1 MASGSLLSASA
12 YAASRASWAKPL
24 ISPVRSITATPG
36 SWRTVASRCLAGI
49 VASFQVHYHLDGVVG
64 FIAGDV
70 HLVDHVLDQ
79 EQSPAPGRLQ
89 TLQLG
94 LKVRRLLVGVG
105 NRIPTLVGD
114 AHRQVRLRREHPDL
128 DRHLRIVLVAVLH
141 GVHRRLPH
149 GGLEPLQALSLKTHV
164 LYRAGDHF
172 RCVAL
177 VAGLAWHAQL
187 RQDAPGAVA
196 PPRVR
201 GSWSRH
207 DASDLWSVTRVM
219 SSSCSHSSP
228 VKRASSERRK
238 SIIGAPPGCAP
249 MNPCSLGMPNISRWG
264 SWASTSPSV

>member
-12 YAASRASWAKPL
+12 YAVFRASSTKPL
-24 ISPVRSITATPG
+24 ISPFRSITAKPG

-49 VASFQVHYHLDGVVG
+49 VSSFQVHYHLDGVVG

-79 EQSPAPGRLQ
+79 EQPPAPGRLQ

-94 LKVRRLLVGVG
+94 LQVRRLLVWVPD
-105 NRIPTLVGD
+105 RAAALIGD
-114 AHRQVRLRREHPDL
+114 THRQVRLRREHLDL
-128 DRHLRIVLVAVLH
+128 DGHLRFVLVAVLH
-141 GVHRRLPH
+141 GVHRRLGH
-149 GGLEPLQALSLKTHV
+149 SGLEPLQALSLKTHV
-164 LYRAGDHF
+164 LYRADDHF

-177 VAGLAWHAQL
+177 VTGLAWHAQL
-187 RQDAPGAVA
+187 RQDAPGTVA

-219 SSSCSHSSP
+219 SSSCSQLSP
-228 VKRASSERRK
+228 VKRESSERRK
-238 SIIGAPPGCAP
+238 SIIGAPPGCAL
-249 MNPCSLGMPNISRWG
+249 MNPCSLGMPNISRSG